1 MSWVQ
6 MMAFLYEV
14 IALQILNLIFLL
26 ICLVLRL
33 NALII
38 LNRASSVIPIS
49 MEIRV
54 EAFRLPASPSR
65 SEYVCCV
72 LTP

>member
-1 MSWVQ
+1 
-6 MMAFLYEV
+6 MMAFLFCEV
-14 IALQILNLIFLL
+14 IALRIPNLIFLL
-26 ICLVLRL
+26 ICFVLRL

-54 EAFRLPASPSR
+54 EAFRLPASPSH
-65 SEYVCCV
+65 SEYACCV
-72 LTP
+72 LTPL